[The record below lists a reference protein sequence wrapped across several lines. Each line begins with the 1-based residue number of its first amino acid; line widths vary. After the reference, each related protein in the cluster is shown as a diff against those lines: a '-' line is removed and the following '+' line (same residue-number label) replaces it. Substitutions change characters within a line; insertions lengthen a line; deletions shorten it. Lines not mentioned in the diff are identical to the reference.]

1 MNEKTKAVEIQQE
14 FELEFKKSLDQLVET
29 FPRVSRV
36 KKEEDLSDNVFKITL
51 YTILLNSLKQ
61 VQIDCNMM
69 SIKEFHTK
77 YVPNLPILY
86 RGDFT
91 TEEFKEIIDST
102 YMKLRD
108 KKIAHKF
115 YVEKKTI
122 QEIYD
127 EMLTEV
133 GDKKTINNN
142 LEAINNSV
150 LHRACIY
157 NKEKGNN

>member
-1 MNEKTKAVEIQQE
+1 MNEREKAVELQNE
-14 FELEFKKSLDQLVET
+14 FEVELKKTLVQLIET
-29 FPRVSRV
+29 YPRVSRV
-36 KKEEDLSDNVFKITL
+36 KKEEDLTDNVFKITL

-61 VQIDCNMM
+61 VQLDCNMM
-69 SIKEFHTK
+69 SVKEFHTK

-102 YMKLRD
+102 YLKLRD

-115 YVEKKTI
+115 YVERKTI

-127 EMLTEV
+127 EMLSEV
-133 GDKKTINNN
+133 VDKKTINNN
-142 LEAINNSV
+142 LETINNSV

>member
-1 MNEKTKAVEIQQE
+1 MIKNIPTSFSDAEKNFSDFLKIIFEKSHVHSEDGEYKSFDLKRMVDEASKLKDYMSSTPVVINECIVRG
-14 FELEFKKSLDQLVET
+14 FY
-29 FPRVSRV
+29 
-36 KKEEDLSDNVFKITL
+36 TL
-51 YTILLNSLKQ
+51 
-61 VQIDCNMM
+61 
-69 SIKEFHTK
+69 
-77 YVPNLPILY
+77 
-86 RGDFT
+86 
-91 TEEFKEIIDST
+91 
-102 YMKLRD
+102 
-108 KKIAHKF
+108 
-115 YVEKKTI
+115 KKTI

>member
-1 MNEKTKAVEIQQE
+1 MDERTKAIEIQNE
-14 FELEFKKSLDQLVET
+14 FEVELKKTLDQLIET
-29 FPRVSRV
+29 YPRVSRV
-36 KKEEDLSDNVFKITL
+36 KRDEDLTDNVFKITL

-61 VQIDCNMM
+61 VQLDSNLL

-91 TEEFKEIIDST
+91 SDEFKEIIDST
-102 YMKLRD
+102 YLKQRD

-115 YVEKKTI
+115 YVERKTI

-127 EMLTEV
+127 EMLSEV

-157 NKEKGNN
+157 NKENSKN

>member
-1 MNEKTKAVEIQQE
+1 MNEREKAVEIQNE
-14 FELEFKKSLDQLVET
+14 FEVELKKTLDQLIET
-29 FPRVSRV
+29 YPRVSRV
-36 KKEEDLSDNVFKITL
+36 KKEEDLTDNVFKITL

-61 VQIDCNMM
+61 VQLDCNMM
-69 SIKEFHTK
+69 SVKEFHTK

-91 TEEFKEIIDST
+91 TDEFKEIIDST
-102 YMKLRD
+102 YLKSRD

-115 YVEKKTI
+115 YVERKTI

-127 EMLTEV
+127 EMLSEV

-142 LEAINNSV
+142 LETINNSV

>member
-1 MNEKTKAVEIQQE
+1 MDERTKAIEIQKE
-14 FELEFKKSLDQLVET
+14 FEMELTKTLKQLIEIY
-29 FPRVSRV
+29 PRVSRI
-36 KKEEDLSDNVFKITL
+36 KKEEDLSDNVFKITI

-61 VQIDCNMM
+61 VQIDSNLL
-69 SIKEFHTK
+69 SVKEFHTK

-91 TEEFKEIIDST
+91 SEEFKEIIDST
-102 YMKLRD
+102 YLKLRD

-115 YVEKKTI
+115 YVERKTI

-127 EMLTEV
+127 EMISEV

-142 LEAINNSV
+142 LEAINKSV

-157 NKEKGNN
+157 NKEKSKN